1 MMAQADGGKPA
12 IWVSYILEKMY
23 FRLNGLIRLSIG
35 DRAHTSDFAP
45 LFSSHDSPSVSHFE
59 SSTYVPISHQHIY
72 INQKSS
78 KYCKMVEY
86 YGIWGSVKSGLSG
99 RIWVD
104 LLIKKWWP
112 AFECCYN
119 KKWKHSFM
127 NCIII
132 EVIIL
137 PDSFLNDWFFKRVVF
152 IWNVFATTVLF
163 DFLWQI
169 SAAI

>member
-86 YGIWGSVKSGLSG
+86 YGIS
-99 RIWVD
+99 
-104 LLIKKWWP
+104 
-112 AFECCYN
+112 
-119 KKWKHSFM
+119 
-127 NCIII
+127 
-132 EVIIL
+132 
-137 PDSFLNDWFFKRVVF
+137 RVGF
-152 IWNVFATTVLF
+152 G
-163 DFLWQI
+163 
-169 SAAI
+169 